1 LARLRA
7 PCRTGVLGADDLMA
21 VAGAPIGLICLRCFG
36 SPTVRLTAGRVGV
49 GLLLPPGKSQDSVV
63 CARVWVRPAA
73 RRYRG
78 CGGSC
83 RRVLVRLP
91 PRPVM
96 RRCRAVAGERGRGEA
111 LQPAWVAERPAE
123 LVLGLGVRGA
133 GGRGGRATGA
143 SPGLGSDVHGRRL
156 TGFAARLPRPG
167 RPPRPGARSGT
178 ACVGPVPDAFR
189 PGVTVGQRD
198 ADDGRVQHDH
208 QLGGRDGQQCHAKAA
223 AVAPGAGTLHTDTPE
238 RFAGPPGAPAGS
250 WTIGAADAFAPAPLV
265 TGRIGGVA

>member
-1 LARLRA
+1 
-7 PCRTGVLGADDLMA
+7 
-21 VAGAPIGLICLRCFG
+21 
-36 SPTVRLTAGRVGV
+36 
-49 GLLLPPGKSQDSVV
+49 V
-63 CARVWVRPAA
+63 CASVGSA
-73 RRYRG
+73 RRPPAPS

-111 LQPAWVAERPAE
+111 LQPVWVAERPAE

-143 SPGLGSDVHGRRL
+143 SPGLGADVHDRCL
-156 TGFAARLPRPG
+156 TGFAARLPPAG
-167 RPPRPGARSGT
+167 AARSGT
-178 ACVGPVPDAFR
+178 ACVDAVPDAFR

-198 ADDGRVQHDH
+198 AGDGRVQHDH

-223 AVAPGAGTLHTDTPE
+223 AVVPGAGTLHTDTPE
-238 RFAGPPGAPAGS
+238 QFAGAPGALAGS
-250 WTIGAADAFAPAPLV
+250 WTIGAADAFAPA
-265 TGRIGGVA
+265 RW